1 MGNILL
7 IFGSNSHILNGF
19 YPDKKYTEI
28 IIANRSSKTNKN
40 FKTRFIYYDLLCKNE
55 KEDKKIINIL
65 NSNKFDNLDVLFA
78 SYTKKGLQHTDT
90 AKDICDGLFAN
101 VARPLSLFSLL
112 SENFINK
119 KINVIFI
126 SSIYSIVSPNKN
138 NYQKESEVNPLFYGA
153 SKAAVNQGIKWLSTR
168 NINHK
173 FNSIILGA
181 MPKDNVIQEQPLFV
195 ENLINSTPSN
205 KFITHE
211 DLNKTINFIFN
222 TNSNNIR
229 GTSIVLD
236 GGYTIW

>member
-7 IFGSNSHILNGF
+7 IFGSNSHVLDGF

-28 IIANRSSKTNKN
+28 IIANRSSSTNKN
-40 FKTRFIYYDLLCKNE
+40 FKTRFISYDLLCKNE
-55 KEDKKIINIL
+55 NENKKIIDFL
-65 NSNKFDNLDVLFA
+65 NSNKFDNLDVLYA
-78 SYTKKGLQHTDT
+78 SYTKKGLQHTD
-90 AKDICDGLFAN
+90 KPEDICDGLFAN
-101 VARPLSLFSLL
+101 VARPLSLFSSL
-112 SENFINK
+112 SEKFVNK
-119 KINVIFI
+119 KINAIFI

-138 NYQKESEVNPLFYGA
+138 NYEKESEVNPLFYGA
-153 SKAAVNQGIKWLSTR
+153 SKAAVNQGIKWLSTKH
-168 NINHK
+168 INHK

-181 MPKDNVIQEQPLFV
+181 MPKKNVIKEQPFLV

-205 KFITHE
+205 QFITHE

-229 GTSIVLD
+229 GTSFVLD